1 MNKIQ
6 ILGKNITGDY
16 MIQIILLVIFF
27 LFLILMFAPN
37 SITLK
42 VNILADNY
50 FTNITKQDELENS
63 IKIKILNIFTLYNKE
78 LFEKDGKKKEE
89 TKKNDTLFNKDFVN
103 SVIKRLIKKVKLD
116 KFVLSLGFNLDDPIA
131 NSYINASLNTILC
144 MYINSNQRK
153 FNLNNLYYRTYI
165 SNNNLLILNFE
176 GIINISLTDTI
187 KVIAKEYF
195 SSKKKTK
202 KKKQNSK
209 NTNKILEHRKGAYYG
224 RTSNR

>member
-1 MNKIQ
+1 
-6 ILGKNITGDY
+6 

-27 LFLILMFAPN
+27 LFWVLMFAPN
-37 SITLK
+37 SITVK

-63 IKIKILNIFTLYNKE
+63 VKIKLFNIFTVYNQE
-78 LFEKDGKKKEE
+78 LFVKNGKKKEE

-103 SVIKRLIKKVKLD
+103 SVIKSLIKKVKLD
-116 KFVLSLGFNLDDPIA
+116 KFVLSLGFNLDDPVA
-131 NSYINASLNTILC
+131 NSYINAALNTILC

-195 SSKKKTK
+195 NNKKKRK
-202 KKKQNSK
+202 KNNKSNKKE
-209 NTNKILEHRKGAYYG
+209 ILEHRKGDILW
-224 RTSNR
+224 RNIQ

>member
-1 MNKIQ
+1 
-6 ILGKNITGDY
+6 

-27 LFLILMFAPN
+27 LFLIFMFTPN

-63 IKIKILNIFTLYNKE
+63 IKIKLFNIFAVYNQE
-78 LFEKDGKKKEE
+78 LFEKDGKKKEK
-89 TKKNDTLFNKDFVN
+89 TKKNYTLFNKEFVN
-103 SVIKRLIKKVKLD
+103 SVIKSLIKEVKLD
-116 KFVLSLGFNLDDPIA
+116 KFVLSLGFNLDDPMA

-187 KVIAKEYF
+187 KEIAKVYF
-195 SSKKKTK
+195 KEKKNKKKNEI
-202 KKKQNSK
+202 QV
-209 NTNKILEHRKGAYYG
+209 A
-224 RTSNR
+224 